1 MIYNWHHVKNLK
13 DKSKV
18 GVIFDTISVKVLWEQ
33 WCRWNCDLRVI
44 NAWKQAF
51 SVLQKV
57 SPWRWKSCTNTRTL
71 GSCCKTASNRRVTDL
86 DKNPVRISKDEALM
100 PLSVVGPLFI
110 SSLLFHLSWALLG
123 AWHFSQLV
131 INPPPNQKGKGPE
144 RKGYRVMARNMYTIH
159 SVTYIYIISTC
170 YSCSNVL
177 YTGHMHRTSVAIP
190 FLHDTAA
197 AMSCRSLGTEHIYGH
212 TLSTCYNCGNVLY
225 IGHRTSSVAI
235 PFLYVTTVAI
245 ISTCYNCGNVLYII
259 GHRTSMAIP
268 FPHVTAVTMSF
279 T

>member
-1 MIYNWHHVKNLK
+1 
-13 DKSKV
+13 
-18 GVIFDTISVKVLWEQ
+18 
-33 WCRWNCDLRVI
+33 
-44 NAWKQAF
+44 
-51 SVLQKV
+51 
-57 SPWRWKSCTNTRTL
+57 
-71 GSCCKTASNRRVTDL
+71 
-86 DKNPVRISKDEALM
+86 
-100 PLSVVGPLFI
+100 
-110 SSLLFHLSWALLG
+110 
-123 AWHFSQLV
+123 
-131 INPPPNQKGKGPE
+131 
-144 RKGYRVMARNMYTIH
+144 
-159 SVTYIYIISTC
+159 
-170 YSCSNVL
+170 
-177 YTGHMHRTSVAIP
+177 MHRTSVAIP

-279 T
+279 TQDTDHQWPYPFYMLLLWQCLAYIYI